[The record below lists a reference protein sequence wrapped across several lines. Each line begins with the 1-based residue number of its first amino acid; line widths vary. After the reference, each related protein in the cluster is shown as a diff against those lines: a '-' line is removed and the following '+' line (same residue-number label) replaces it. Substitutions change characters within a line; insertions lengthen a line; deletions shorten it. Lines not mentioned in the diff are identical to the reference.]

1 MTAWVH
7 NHINN
12 ESSYDLILVDK
23 RVGGSRNYKWQSADR
38 EPPAKIPAKTAV
50 SPAYVAWA
58 DDLIGA
64 QVYAEVTYEASVDGF
79 VVRIILGAS
88 AADTTGGA
96 IPPTFEVSKD
106 KILNVYVKRDHSHRE
121 IEVYWTIKDWPD

>member
-38 EPPAKIPAKTAV
+38 EPPVTVIPEFYFGF
-50 SPAYVAWA
+50 SPNPKAY
-58 DDLIGA
+58 
-64 QVYAEVTYEASVDGF
+64 Q
-79 VVRIILGAS
+79 
-88 AADTTGGA
+88 
-96 IPPTFEVSKD
+96 
-106 KILNVYVKRDHSHRE
+106 
-121 IEVYWTIKDWPD
+121 

>member
-23 RVGGSRNYKWQSADR
+23 RVGGSRNYKWQAADR
-38 EPPAKIPAKTAV
+38 EPPAKIPAKTAMN
-50 SPAYVAWA
+50 PAYVAWA

-64 QVYAEVTYEASVDGF
+64 QVCADVTYRSIRRWF
-79 VVRIILGAS
+79 C
-88 AADTTGGA
+88 TT
-96 IPPTFEVSKD
+96 
-106 KILNVYVKRDHSHRE
+106 Y
-121 IEVYWTIKDWPD
+121 